1 MNLPI
6 LPIAIDFPAP
16 WFLLLGRP
24 FWPIDREDDALLW
37 DSLGS
42 DDLTMPPMDDPWVSS
57 MKRLWPRSMLAFQ
70 KSSRG
75 KFMAFRRTN
84 LKKEEGIMDWRLIF
98 EQSPVNGGVY
108 TGDELVPRVFRP
120 VANSWFQHRLA
131 HVRAELKKELLEE
144 STPFTK
150 DS

>member
-1 MNLPI
+1 M
-6 LPIAIDFPAP
+6 
-16 WFLLLGRP
+16 
-24 FWPIDREDDALLW
+24 
-37 DSLGS
+37 
-42 DDLTMPPMDDPWVSS
+42 V
-57 MKRLWPRSMLAFQ
+57 AFQ

-75 KFMAFRRTN
+75 RFMAFRRN
-84 LKKEEGIMDWRLIF
+84 HLKKDQSIMDWRLIF

-108 TGDELVPRVFRP
+108 TGDKLVPRVFRP

-131 HVRAELKKELLEE
+131 YVRAELKKELLEE

>member
-1 MNLPI
+1 MMGRIGCGPSFGEAI
-6 LPIAIDFPAP
+6 LKKEQS
-16 WFLLLGRP
+16 R
-24 FWPIDREDDALLW
+24 
-37 DSLGS
+37 
-42 DDLTMPPMDDPWVSS
+42 VS
-57 MKRLWPRSMLAFQ
+57 

-75 KFMAFRRTN
+75 KYMAFRRN
-84 LKKEEGIMDWRLIF
+84 HLKKDESIMDWRLIF

-120 VANSWFQHRLA
+120 RANSWFQHRLA

-144 STPFTK
+144 PNPFTK

>member
-1 MNLPI
+1 M
-6 LPIAIDFPAP
+6 
-16 WFLLLGRP
+16 
-24 FWPIDREDDALLW
+24 
-37 DSLGS
+37 
-42 DDLTMPPMDDPWVSS
+42 V
-57 MKRLWPRSMLAFQ
+57 AFQ
-70 KSSRG
+70 KPSRG
-75 KFMAFRRTN
+75 RLMAFRRN
-84 LKKEEGIMDWRLIF
+84 HLKKEGNIVDWRLIF

>member
-1 MNLPI
+1 MP
-6 LPIAIDFPAP
+6 
-16 WFLLLGRP
+16 
-24 FWPIDREDDALLW
+24 PIDALAELAE
-37 DSLGS
+37 
-42 DDLTMPPMDDPWVSS
+42 TYF
-57 MKRLWPRSMLAFQ
+57 RRNMLAFQ
-70 KSSRG
+70 ASSRG
-75 KFMAFRRTN
+75 KIMAFRRN
-84 LKKEEGIMDWRLIF
+84 HRKREQGIMDWRLIF

-150 DS
+150 HS

>member
-1 MNLPI
+1 
-6 LPIAIDFPAP
+6 
-16 WFLLLGRP
+16 
-24 FWPIDREDDALLW
+24 
-37 DSLGS
+37 
-42 DDLTMPPMDDPWVSS
+42 MDDTLVSS
-57 MKRLWPRSMLAFQ
+57 MKRLWPRNMLAFQ

-75 KFMAFRRTN
+75 KFMAFRRTH

-144 STPFTK
+144 STPFPK

>member
-1 MNLPI
+1 MNRPI
-6 LPIAIDFPAP
+6 LPTAIDFPAP
-16 WFLLLGRP
+16 WFLPLGKP

-42 DDLTMPPMDDPWVSS
+42 DDLTMPLMDDPWVSS
-57 MKRLWPRSMLAFQ
+57 MKRLCPRSMLAFQ

-84 LKKEEGIMDWRLIF
+84 LKKEEGIVDWRLIF
-98 EQSPVNGGVY
+98 EQSPITGRVY